1 MSAFNTG
8 LMVGVV
14 FGFWIGVVCVSL
26 MHIARGRGERRVGRE
41 S

>member
-1 MSAFNTG
+1 MSSFNTG

-14 FGFWIGVVCVSL
+14 CGFWIGVACVSL
-26 MHIARGRGERRVGRE
+26 MHIAHGRIDRKTEEG